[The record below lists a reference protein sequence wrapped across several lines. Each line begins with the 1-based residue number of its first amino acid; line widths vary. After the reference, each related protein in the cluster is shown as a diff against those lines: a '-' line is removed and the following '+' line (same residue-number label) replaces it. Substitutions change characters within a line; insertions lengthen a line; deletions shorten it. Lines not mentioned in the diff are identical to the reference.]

1 MSQKKVLRERVKE
14 NLAKNGDMKRKEF
27 IVGLDAGT
35 TKVSVIVA
43 EAGENGVELISIGNA
58 PSRGIKKGAV
68 ININDTGN
76 SIKKAISDAELTGGI
91 NIKAVYAGISEGHIS
106 SLSSHG
112 VIAVNG
118 KEVGYRDIE
127 GAVEAAKAIA
137 IPVDREVLHV
147 IPTGFTIDGQ
157 NGINDPTGM
166 AGVRLEANVQI
177 VTAALGAVQNL
188 IKGCQAAGI
197 EVINVVFN
205 PIASASAVL
214 MEDERDMGVGIVDI
228 GGGTTDIALY
238 YDGSLCYTSVLPIGG
253 NNFTNDVA
261 IGLRMQA
268 GEAESI
274 KKKYGCTLLS
284 MIDPNEEI
292 EITYAGNKPSK
303 YIPRQHL
310 IEILQP
316 RAEEL
321 FILVR
326 KEITKSG
333 YYGSLASGV
342 VLTGGVSL
350 MSGIELIAENI
361 LELPVRVGAPKH
373 IRGSAEI
380 ISNPIYATG
389 VGLVLYGAND
399 TLREEKRLNG
409 SNIFGGMI
417 DKVYNFSSNVRTLV
431 NKKFKI

>member
-1 MSQKKVLRERVKE
+1 
-14 NLAKNGDMKRKEF
+14 MKRKEF
-27 IVGLDAGT
+27 IVGLDVGT

-58 PSRGIKKGAV
+58 LSRGIKKGAV
-68 ININDTGN
+68 ININDTAN
-76 SIKKAISDAELTGGI
+76 SIKKAISEAELTGGI
-91 NIKAVYAGISEGHIS
+91 NIKAVYAGLSEGYIS
-106 SLSSHG
+106 SISSHG

-118 KEVGYRDIE
+118 KEIGYRDIE

-147 IPTGFTIDGQ
+147 ISTGFTIDGQ

-188 IKGCQAAGI
+188 IKSCQSAGI
-197 EVINVVFN
+197 EVIGVVFN
-205 PIASASAVL
+205 PVASASAIL
-214 MEDERDMGVGIVDI
+214 MEDEKDVGVGIVDI

-238 YDGSLCYTSVLPIGG
+238 HEGSLCYTSVLPVGG

-261 IGLRMQA
+261 IGLRMQT

-274 KKKYGCTLLS
+274 KKKYGCALLS

-321 FILVR
+321 FILVK

-373 IRGSAEI
+373 IRGLAKI
-380 ISNPIYATG
+380 ISNPIYAAG
-389 VGLVLYGAND
+389 VGLVLYGVND
-399 TLREEKRLNG
+399 TLIEKKRLNG

-417 DKVYNFSSNVRTLV
+417 DKVYNFSSNVKTLI